1 VTFVLDTSVLLKW
14 FLDEPG
20 SAAASDL
27 KTRYLAGEAA
37 IAIPDLALYEIPN
50 VLRFKR
56 GVPQSELTAVMQAFR
71 QLGLEVVAPTEP
83 LLEDAVRLSYLIG
96 LWSPTAGG
104 HGTDDHA
111 PRGATSRPPVRLSK
125 PEGPPAGGRG
135 PMAGSLYDCAYLALA
150 RQLEA
155 GLFTADVRLH
165 RAASGLVQATLLR

>member
-1 VTFVLDTSVLLKW
+1 VTFVLDASVLLKW

-27 KTRYLAGEAA
+27 KARYLAGDVA

-56 GVPQSELTAVMQAFR
+56 SIPQTELNAVMQAFW
-71 QLGLEVVAPTEP
+71 QLGLEIVAPTEP
-83 LLEDAVRLSYLIG
+83 LLEDAVRLSYMTG
-96 LWSPTAGG
+96 L
-104 HGTDDHA
+104 
-111 PRGATSRPPVRLSK
+111 
-125 PEGPPAGGRG
+125 
-135 PMAGSLYDCAYLALA
+135 SLYDCAYLALA

-155 GLFTADVRLH
+155 RVLTADMRLH